1 MLGFFNFIRLVTMR
15 NAILVL
21 MTALAAGCGQKG
33 PLYLRD
39 KPPPGAK
46 PQQEEP
52 YRPKPYPKDATRD
65 AAPAEPGSDASN
77 R

>member
-1 MLGFFNFIRLVTMR
+1 MR
-15 NAILVL
+15 NAILIL
-21 MTALAAGCGQKG
+21 LAALAAGCGQKG

-39 KPPPGAK
+39 KPPPGTK

-65 AAPAEPGSDASN
+65 AAPADAGTDAGN